1 MIEICNEIMYSLG
14 VLTAIL
20 EMKTNTEFDNPRNL
34 GNRSYIMRE
43 LTRQTKIL
51 AQEKLRGEKYTKT
64 PLSNVALQ
72 TIDILTLKYLGIKG
86 ISDEVLLTILRVIQR
101 VIKISTEN
109 PNNAT
114 NILRIFNEV
123 LRNDKSTIKIK
134 IFWLRLKRLNNIEPN
149 ISKDELKILLTR

>member
-149 ISKDELKILLTR
+149 ISKNELKILLTR